1 MPAVEKRCTN
11 CQALVGKGRLHNCS
25 KKDMQD
31 NLHKLVKSKSLKS
44 KEKIGSKIIKDIF
57 MAKDVSRK
65 GGTVFL
71 TTGGPQKLPVSLS
84 INVNKV
90 RFSHDNLRRL
100 QVVMGQSDRGIK

>member
-1 MPAVEKRCTN
+1 MPALEKRCTN

-100 QVVMGQSDRGIK
+100 QVVMGLQEIL